1 MNRVLPLETKVNIME
16 ESLRLCGVEEAA
28 SKYGVSETVIYYWFN
43 HKIKPAFGEIL
54 KNDPPGPKRSF
65 ETETELAAKGEHK
78 IEKRPANCEECG
90 ATHIWKNGTYEVINW
105 ILLLSI
111 GWLIG
116 VQKANIQRWRCAKC
130 GQEIASRER
139 HKQKEARIAW
149 WQQVKRMIGL
159 SRFKLNLTVRKTQIL
174 VAFTYGR
181 QISIGLIQGQ
191 TQQVG
196 RRANAI
202 LDRLSACRQKAA
214 HFLLYDETFPKL
226 GKRAYSLGVVICENG
241 LIRSVQTIRS
251 KAKDI
256 SKQLRS
262 VIGEHFHPKYFLTDL
277 DVTYGEYLTRAKL
290 TMKHLRDT
298 VHLMRQIMRMF
309 DDAVREV
316 TLDVPKGLPHKERQ
330 KQRHLKQRLL
340 SKRLKPILSTF
351 FKAFAPGYESV
362 CLLMLEGVAAQL
374 RDPSSIIQTES
385 VKRLANR
392 MDRFVKKHG
401 SAINTLMEMAVKEGT
416 PKTTNSLESKNA
428 LFKPFSRVAKSFRL
442 ATALDLF
449 AGVALMENFD
459 VKTRGIHQ
467 GSSAIQ
473 RAEINLE
480 DLGAAD
486 FFSAVGLNIPQISP
500 ETFTL

>member
-1 MNRVLPLETKVNIME
+1 MNRILPLETKVKIMN
-16 ESLRLCGVEEAA
+16 ESLHLSRVEEIATY
-28 SKYGVSETVIYYWFN
+28 YGVSPEAVYYWFN
-43 HKIKPAFGEIL
+43 HKIKPALAEIL
-54 KNDPPGPKRSF
+54 KNDPPGQERKLNPEPEEEVR
-65 ETETELAAKGEHK
+65 G
-78 IEKRPANCEECG
+78 IEGIEERPGVCEKCG
-90 ATHIWKNGTYEVINW
+90 GTRIWKNGTYQIINW
-105 ILLLSI
+105 IWLLSI
-111 GWLIG
+111 GWLVGI
-116 VQKANIQRWRCAKC
+116 QKANIQRWRCARC
-130 GQEIASRER
+130 GHEIVSKER
-139 HKQKEARIAW
+139 QRQAEARVAW

-174 VAFTYGR
+174 IAFTYGR
-181 QISIGLIQGQ
+181 QVSIGLIQRQ

-226 GKRAYSLGVVICENG
+226 GKRAYSLGVAICENG
-241 LIRSVQTIRS
+241 LIRSVRTIRS

-256 SKQLRS
+256 PKQLRKT
-262 VIGEHFHPKYFLTDL
+262 IGEHFHPEYFLTDL

-290 TMKHLRDT
+290 SMKHLRDT
-298 VHLMRQIMRMF
+298 VHLMRQIARMF
-309 DDAVREV
+309 NDAGKEV

-340 SKRLKPILSTF
+340 NKRLKPILSTA

-362 CLLMLEGVAAQL
+362 CLLMLEGVVAQL
-374 RDPSSIIQTES
+374 HDPKMIIQTES
-385 VKRLANR
+385 VKRLSHR

-428 LFKPFSRVAKSFRL
+428 LFKPFSRIAKSFRL
-442 ATALDLF
+442 ATALDFF

-459 VKTRGIHQ
+459 VKDRGIHQ
-467 GSSAIQ
+467 GSSPIQ
-473 RAEINLE
+473 RADINLE
-480 DLGAAD
+480 DLGATD
-486 FFSAVGLNIPQISP
+486 FFSAVGLNKPQISP
-500 ETFTL
+500 HIFTL